1 MDILDKEKMV
11 LLIKDYGARVVL
23 SEFREALQVCADDY
37 SDLGLKERAHET
49 SEIIELLAKL
59 NDDIE

>member
-11 LLIKDYGARVVL
+11 LFIRDYGAREVL
-23 SEFREALQVCADDY
+23 REFREALQACADDY

-49 SEIIELLAKL
+49 VEVMELLSKL
-59 NDDIE
+59 ER